1 MMLQLK
7 DKKNKL
13 LLYVLVII
21 FLSTINNKFSNNKK
35 ILIPKINNIKVF
47 GLSETN
53 NSRITSKLSR
63 LLYKNIFFLEKKN
76 LINILSK
83 NNLIESFNIKKIYP
97 NLIEVHLEKTNFIA
111 VINDNNQ
118 NFFIGSNG
126 KLIDYES
133 SAQKLPFV
141 FGKIDYENFLNF
153 KDIIDKSKFSFK
165 EIHSIYFFQSNRW
178 DIKTHDGLL
187 IKLPEKNLFNALET
201 ANKITNND
209 QLKTNKIID
218 LRILNHMIV
227 SK

>member
-1 MMLQLK
+1 MTQ
-7 DKKNKL
+7 
-13 LLYVLVII
+13 
-21 FLSTINNKFSNNKK
+21 
-35 ILIPKINNIKVF
+35 
-47 GLSETN
+47 G
-53 NSRITSKLSR
+53 TSK
-63 LLYKNIFFLEKKN
+63 
-76 LINILSK
+76 
-83 NNLIESFNIKKIYP
+83 
-97 NLIEVHLEKTNFIA
+97 FIIA
-111 VINDNNQ
+111 
-118 NFFIGSNG
+118 SNG
-126 KLIDYES
+126 KSISVKDVNFLT
-133 SAQKLPFV
+133 QKLPFV